1 MDIDEY
7 LANIQNYK
15 MLAGTIVQRAAE
27 DYVAALKSENKLLIM
42 SLERFFRSQE
52 FLLYTGGNIDPEYII
67 ENLQKKARKGKRWE
81 TDTGNTD

>member
-15 MLAGTIVQRAAE
+15 MLAGAIVQRAAK

-42 SLERFFRSQE
+42 SL
-52 FLLYTGGNIDPEYII
+52 
-67 ENLQKKARKGKRWE
+67 
-81 TDTGNTD
+81 

>member
-15 MLAGTIVQRAAE
+15 MLAGAIVQRAAE
-27 DYVAALKSENKLLIM
+27 NYVAALKSENKLLIM

-52 FLLYTGGNIDPEYII
+52 FLLYTGGNIDPEYMI
-67 ENLQKKARKGKRWE
+67 ENLREIAKRKGK
-81 TDTGNTD
+81 